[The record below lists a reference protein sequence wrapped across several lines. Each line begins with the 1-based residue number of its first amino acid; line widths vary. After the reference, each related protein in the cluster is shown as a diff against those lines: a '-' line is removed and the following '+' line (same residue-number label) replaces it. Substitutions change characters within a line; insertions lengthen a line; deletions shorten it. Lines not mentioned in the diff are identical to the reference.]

1 MNHFEI
7 DRFRSLTPMQLP
19 GLINPERLE
28 SIEDYGDY
36 ALLTYSLETPVPV
49 GGMLNR
55 MEDGMNLSVLYHVV
69 KEEGRSPGH
78 QCCAYSS
85 PQSGQMYKFNAQT
98 GPDGMVKTIY
108 VHVFESLEVM
118 LEYLKDDLERHKLTG
133 RTITEMRYS
142 TLIADFM

>member
-19 GLINPERLE
+19 GLISPERLE

-36 ALLTYSLETPVPV
+36 ALLTYSLEPPVPV
-49 GGMLNR
+49 REMLNR
-55 MEDGMNLSVLYHVV
+55 MEDGMNLNVLYHVV
-69 KEEGRSPGH
+69 KEEGRSPGD

-98 GPDGMVKTIY
+98 GRDSLVKTIY
-108 VHVFESLEVM
+108 VHIFDSLEVM
-118 LEYLKDDLERHKLTG
+118 LEYLKDDLERHRLTG
-133 RTITEMRYS
+133 RIIAEMRYS
-142 TLIADFM
+142 TLVADFM